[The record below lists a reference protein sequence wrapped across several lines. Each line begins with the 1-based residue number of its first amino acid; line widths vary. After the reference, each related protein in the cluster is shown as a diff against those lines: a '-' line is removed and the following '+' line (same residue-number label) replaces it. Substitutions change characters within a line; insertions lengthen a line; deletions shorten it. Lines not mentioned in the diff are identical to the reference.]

1 MEIKKDPQCT
11 QTVCPVCGLR
21 LGYED
26 GVCFCPAEYCGW
38 KCSKCR
44 EKALSEQNDRT
55 K

>member
-1 MEIKKDPQCT
+1 MEIKKDPQGT

-55 K
+55 E